1 MREYKLN
8 KDKKETTATPTDE
21 VINKYKNFDN
31 IRVQYNEVV
40 KPPKKP
46 LYKNRKLF
54 LLLLLIAVVAWVVA
68 IAIDEEKENK
78 EKEEK
83 EKTQAVIDLG
93 PSKDHSFDQIS
104 S

>member
-8 KDKKETTATPTDE
+8 KDKKETTTPTDE
-21 VINKYKNFDN
+21 VINKHKNFDN
-31 IRVQYNEVV
+31 LRAQYQDIV
-40 KPPKKP
+40 KPPKQP

-68 IAIDEEKENK
+68 IAIDEEKENE

-83 EKTQAVIDLG
+83 QKTHTYYDMG
-93 PSKDHSFDQIS
+93 SPEDHFIDQIS